1 MTLPHFQTRLTKL
14 SCQLSI
20 DSGAGPVVRPSNI
33 SVLAQSNHGLN
44 GEGHSGLALS
54 NSLVL
59 GVVRDVGRTMEK
71 LADSVA
77 TVSSD
82 NAAVVLLGMLLNNVT
97 KFSDQSAGLNGLDR
111 LIQALSCRLNHTNSI
126 GVGLGLVSNVISLV
140 QIGVVSFM
148 VQGNIDVENIA
159 IKQNAL
165 VRNTVADDFV
175 NGRAARLGEVVVVQR
190 RGVGLGRV
198 SHHR

>member
-1 MTLPHFQTRLTKL
+1 MTLPHFQMRLTKL

-20 DSGAGPVVRPSNI
+20 DSSAGPVVRPSNI

-44 GEGHSGLALS
+44 GEGHPGLALS

-126 GVGLGLVSNVISLV
+126 GVGLGFVSNVISLV

-148 VQGNIDVENIA
+148 VQGNIDVENITV
-159 IKQNAL
+159 KQNAL

>member
-1 MTLPHFQTRLTKL
+1 MSLPHFQRRLTKL
-14 SCQLSI
+14 SCQLAI

-44 GEGHSGLALS
+44 SKGHSGLALS

-59 GVVRDVGRTMEK
+59 GIVRDVGRAMEK

-82 NAAVVLLGMLLNNVT
+82 HATVVLLGVLLDNVT
-97 KFSDQSAGLNGLDR
+97 KLSDQSAGLNGLDR
-111 LIQALSCRLNHTNSI
+111 LIQALSCRLNHTNSV
-126 GVGLGLVSNVISLV
+126 GVGLGLVSDVICLV

-148 VQGNIDVENIA
+148 VQGNIDVENI
-159 IKQNAL
+159 
-165 VRNTVADDFV
+165 TV
-175 NGRAARLGEVVVVQR
+175 
-190 RGVGLGRV
+190 
-198 SHHR
+198 